1 VDQLLKSDAQR
12 KGFIRGKAT
21 QMKGF
26 IRRKVADQLFQCSC
40 VLDTTHPIPNP
51 MKPYENNSNPKGS
64 TSKKPPNLPFM
75 NKHHGSDPNS
85 QQLKTLG
92 ILMDP
97 KHSPSF
103 YIFSTCLPLDLLYAG
118 VTNKESK

>member
-26 IRRKVADQLFQCSC
+26 IIRKVADQLFQCSC

-51 MKPYENNSNPKGS
+51 MKPYENNSNPKVQLP
-64 TSKKPPNLPFM
+64 KNLP
-75 NKHHGSDPNS
+75 
-85 QQLKTLG
+85 T
-92 ILMDP
+92 
-97 KHSPSF
+97 SPS
-103 YIFSTCLPLDLLYAG
+103 
-118 VTNKESK
+118 